1 MVKLLPLGSVV
12 IIDTEKSEKILIVG
26 RLVRKD
32 IDSNVFDY
40 CGVRAPLGL
49 MFVGFQDE
57 DELVYSS
64 TITKQRED
72 VKKNNTKD

>member
-32 IDSNVFDY
+32 IDSNVF
-40 CGVRAPLGL
+40 A
-49 MFVGFQDE
+49 
-57 DELVYSS
+57 
-64 TITKQRED
+64 
-72 VKKNNTKD
+72 

>member
-49 MFVGFQDE
+49 NGE
-57 DELVYSS
+57 ELVMFNH
-64 TITKQRED
+64 ED
-72 VKKNNTKD
+72 VKW